1 VIAPALT
8 AGAAGWAALLSTPL
22 SLLLLGLA
30 LLNVVALLRPR
41 NLLSRAVG
49 AALLTPLLVLL
60 ALPLPGTALGPLL
73 RLAIPLLVVLLLA
86 ALLRT
91 STSKHAVPPGLGG
104 SASPS
109 ALPLQQRTYV
119 LTAVAASLA
128 IGLLLALR
136 PYPFEYPGDSTDY
149 LQGFIQGQLE
159 APPARSCLVEGLR
172 QPTYQRFCT
181 LWGVVLQA
189 GHLDAAVLLGGVPQR
204 LTIGLEVVVL
214 GLSSFRLL
222 QAAGVGAAAASL
234 NWLLVAFGLGNQSIA
249 FLVNNALQG
258 SILAA
263 AIFLEA
269 VMVLLRLLLWRT
281 TTLRQVGTVVASL
294 LVFLLLT
301 MKLHGAFALCT
312 LALLVPLQA
321 LIGVVRLNGQLKRP
335 QALGSLSRESAR
347 WLLISSIGLLAL
359 VLSVKTGWLINKQSR
374 FIIPWSFLSWLGLP
388 SDALPASYL
397 VRSPGSRPETLAVTS
412 ILIAIVHLARSW
424 RPFPRGL
431 GGSTRSEGE
440 ADGHAGRADPG
451 ADDAGKAESELYA
464 LVSSLYGVSVLVAYL
479 LPPFS
484 HLFIN
489 LPYEVISNYRLMWG
503 CILFS
508 PLPCLLDRALSHRPH
523 HWPARLLSLLT
534 TLLVLVPI
542 AGNDERKTQTF
553 WSKSRHI
560 LAGPSPRVDMQG
572 VTRAL
577 LPSIL
582 EVQAE
587 QGGRPVVVL
596 ADELIGSA
604 LNAYTNLAV
613 AIHPTRITNDKE
625 LDNWETH
632 GLLRKAHSET
642 ERLKVL
648 ADLKQQPTLLIQQTS
663 IPYYYSPYSEIRVYD
678 ANVAAQIASNG
689 VNQLSAALINKAG
702 FRSWRWLNQAGELLT
717 VPAGAPVNRAGQP
730 RQEPTYRIWR
740 RIP

>member
-1 VIAPALT
+1 
-8 AGAAGWAALLSTPL
+8 
-22 SLLLLGLA
+22 
-30 LLNVVALLRPR
+30 
-41 NLLSRAVG
+41 VG

-91 STSKHAVPPGLGG
+91 STSKHAVPPGLG

-109 ALPLQQRTYV
+109 TLPLQQQTYV
-119 LTAVAASLA
+119 LTALAASLA

-204 LTIGLEVVVL
+204 LTIGLEVTVL

-234 NWLLVAFGLGNQSIA
+234 NWLLVAFGLGNQAIA

-397 VRSPGSRPETLAVTS
+397 TRSPGSRPETLAVTS

-424 RPFPRGL
+424 RPFAAGL
-431 GGSTRSEGE
+431 GGSMRSEGE
-440 ADGHAGRADPG
+440 ADGHPGRADPG
-451 ADDAGKAESELYA
+451 ANDAGKAESELYA
-464 LVSSLYGVSVLVAYL
+464 LVSSLYGVSVLVAFL

-484 HLFIN
+484 HLLIN

-503 CILFS
+503 CILFA

-534 TLLVLVPI
+534 TVLVLVPI
-542 AGNDERKTQTF
+542 AGNDKRKTQAF

-560 LAGPSPRVDMQG
+560 LAGPSPRVDMQA
-572 VTRAL
+572 VARAL

-604 LNAYTNLAV
+604 LNGYTNRAV

-632 GLLRKAHSET
+632 SLLRKAHSET

-648 ADLKQQPTLLIQQTS
+648 EDLKQQPTLLIQQTA
-663 IPYYYSPYSEIRVYD
+663 IPPYYSPYSEIRVYD
-678 ANVAAQIASNG
+678 ADLAARITSSG
-689 VNQLSAALINKAG
+689 VNQLSAALINQAG
-702 FRSWRWLNQAGELLT
+702 FRSWRWLNQAGERVT
-717 VPAGAPVNRAGQP
+717 VPAGASVNRAGQP
-730 RQEPTYRIWR
+730 RQEALYHVWM